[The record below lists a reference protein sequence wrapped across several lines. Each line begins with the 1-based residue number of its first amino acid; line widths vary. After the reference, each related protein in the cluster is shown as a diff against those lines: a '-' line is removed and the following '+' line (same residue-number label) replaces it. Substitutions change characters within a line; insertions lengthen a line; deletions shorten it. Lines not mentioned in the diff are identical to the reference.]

1 MARIVIQHLLL
12 FLLPLILYAIYV
24 AAMRR
29 RAQVTGAVKPN
40 WEDGPW
46 FWLVVAGIVLSI
58 GAFVFL
64 GISGGASTNSD
75 YIPPRIIDGKI
86 VPGQTK

>member
-1 MARIVIQHLLL
+1 MLRIVIQHLLL
-12 FLLPLILYAIYV
+12 FLLPLILYAIYI
-24 AAMRR
+24 AAMRQ
-29 RAQVTGAVKPN
+29 RAQATGGTKPD

-58 GAFVFL
+58 SAFVFL
-64 GISGGASTNSD
+64 GITGGASTNSD

-86 VPGQTK
+86 IPGQTK

>member
-12 FLLPLILYAIYV
+12 FALPLILYVIYV
-24 AAMRR
+24 AAMRQ
-29 RAQVTGAVKPN
+29 RARVTGAAAPT

-64 GISGGASTNSD
+64 GISGGASTNSE
-75 YIPPRIIDGKI
+75 YTPPRIIDGKI
-86 VPGQTK
+86 IPGQTK

>member
-12 FLLPLILYAIYV
+12 FLLPLILYAIYI
-24 AAMRR
+24 AAMRQ
-29 RAQVTGAVKPN
+29 RAQMTGAAKPN

-58 GAFVFL
+58 GAFLVL
-64 GISGGASTNSD
+64 GFVGGAPTTSD

-86 VPGQTK
+86 IPGQTK